1 MGALFSNPN
10 ILYIG
15 VGLLLLSLALV
26 LVGAGTVLRSRRT
39 IARRLD
45 VSSNAPAG
53 PALNISSTA
62 ITLEDGLLQRFEKF
76 VTPKDAT
83 QLAGIRLRL
92 VRAGYRKPSAVR
104 VYFASRAILS
114 IVLLGLAIVIT
125 PLIAGQLPVPGIM
138 LAVLLPA
145 LLGFFLPT
153 LWVERQIERRRE
165 AAELAF
171 PDALDMIL
179 VCIEAGNGI
188 DQAFRRVAREM
199 SGTQSVLSE
208 EFGIIIDELWAGKDR
223 AQVFEDF
230 TERVNVPDINA
241 FATVLKQS
249 DEFGVSIAETLR
261 VYAAEMRHKRV
272 MRAEEKANLMPVK
285 LAMGS
290 IAFTVPPTMIV
301 MAGPS
306 LIMMLRSF
314 ATH

>member
-1 MGALFSNPN
+1 VASLFSNSGVFF
-10 ILYIG
+10 IG
-15 VGLLLLSLALV
+15 AGLLLLSIALL
-26 LVGAGTVLRSRRT
+26 LVGANAFLRTRRT

-45 VSSNAPAG
+45 VLPSALSADLGAPQ
-53 PALNISSTA
+53 
-62 ITLEDGLLQRFEKF
+62 ITLEDGLLQRFERF
-76 VTPKDAT
+76 VTPNDAI
-83 QLAGIRLRL
+83 QLAGIRKRL

-104 VYFASRAILS
+104 VYFASRAIGSL
-114 IVLLGLAIVIT
+114 VLLALAVVIT

-145 LLGFFLPT
+145 VLGFFLPT

-165 AAELAF
+165 EAELAF

-199 SGTQSVLSE
+199 TGTRNVLSQ
-208 EFGIIIDELWAGKDR
+208 EFGVIIDELWAGKDR
-223 AQVFEDF
+223 GQVFEDF
-230 TERVNVPDINA
+230 TDRVNVPDINA

-261 VYAAEMRHKRV
+261 VYAAEMRNKRV

-290 IAFTVPPTMIV
+290 IAFTVPPTMLV

>member
-1 MGALFSNPN
+1 MVAAFSNSG

-15 VGLLLLSLALV
+15 VGLLLLSIGLV
-26 LVGAGTVLRSRRT
+26 LLGTGAVLRSRRT
-39 IARRLD
+39 VARRLEVSPSALSAD
-45 VSSNAPAG
+45 VG
-53 PALNISSTA
+53 THQ

-83 QLAGIRLRL
+83 QLAGIRKRL

-104 VYFASRAILS
+104 VYFASRAVGSLA
-114 IVLLGLAIVIT
+114 LLAVAVMLT
-125 PLIAGQLPVPGIM
+125 PLVAGQLPVPGIV
-138 LAVLLPA
+138 LAVFLPA

-165 AAELAF
+165 EAELAF

-188 DQAFRRVAREM
+188 DQAFRRVSREM
-199 SGTQSVLSE
+199 TGTRNVLSE
-208 EFGIIIDELWAGKDR
+208 EFGVIIDELWAGKDR
-223 AQVFEDF
+223 GQVFEDF
-230 TERVNVPDINA
+230 TDRVNVPDINA

-261 VYAAEMRHKRV
+261 VYAAEMRNKRV

-290 IAFTVPPTMIV
+290 IAFTVPPTMLV